1 MRYKRPESVLVV
13 VSNERSEV
21 LQLRRAD
28 VMDFWQSVTGA
39 LKWNEDAATAAQ
51 RELLEETGLVAN
63 DLVATGIEQRFEIV
77 MPWKSRYAPEVTHNT
92 ERVFWAQVRGRPD
105 LRLNPH
111 EHVESRPALPAAQ
124 AAAQASSWTDRA
136 AIEQLLIQ
144 RGDGDERS
152 SFTH

>member
-13 VSNERSEV
+13 VSNEHNEV

-28 VMDFWQSVTGA
+28 IPDFWQSVTGA
-39 LKWNEDAATAAQ
+39 LKWNEDAAAAAQ

-77 MPWKSRYAPEVTHNT
+77 MPWKTRYAPEVTHNT

-105 LRLNPH
+105 VRLNPH
-111 EHVESRPALPAAQ
+111 EHIESRWMTAMMAAKS
-124 AAAQASSWTDRA
+124 ASSWTDRT

>member
-1 MRYKRPESVLVV
+1 MQYKRPESVLVV
-13 VSNERSEV
+13 VSNEHSEV

-28 VMDFWQSVTGA
+28 VPDFWQSVTGA

-51 RELLEETGLVAN
+51 RELLEETGLIAN

-77 MPWKSRYAPEVTHNT
+77 MPWKSRYAPEVTHNI
-92 ERVFWAQVRGRPD
+92 ERVFWAQVRGRPEV
-105 LRLNPH
+105 RLNPH
-111 EHVESRPALPAAQ
+111 EHVESRWLPAAQ
-124 AAAQASSWTDRA
+124 AAAEASSWTDRA

>member
-1 MRYKRPESVLVV
+1 MHYKRPESVLVV
-13 VSNERSEV
+13 VSNEHGEV

-28 VMDFWQSVTGA
+28 VPDFWQSVTGA
-39 LKWNEDAATAAQ
+39 LKWNEDAAAAAQ
-51 RELLEETGLVAN
+51 RELLEETGLIAN
-63 DLVATGIEQRFEIV
+63 DLVATGIEQCFEIV

-92 ERVFWAQVRGRPD
+92 ECVFWAQVWGRPVV
-105 LRLNPH
+105 RLNPH
-111 EHVESRPALPAAQ
+111 EHVESRWLPSAQ
-124 AAAQASSWTDRA
+124 AAVQASSWTDRA